1 MIEIVLLNYLKEVLS
16 VDVFMEIPP
25 DPPETYVRIEK
36 TGSSEEEYI
45 ETATFALQSY
55 ADSMYEAVLLNREV
69 IDKMRKIIT
78 LDEVFKVKLNSDYN
92 FTDPSTKKYRYQCI
106 FDITY

>member
-36 TGSSEEEYI
+36 NGSSEEEYI

-55 ADSMYEAVLLNREV
+55 ADSMYEAALLNREV

>member
-55 ADSMYEAVLLNREV
+55 ADSMYEAALLNREV
-69 IDKMRKIIT
+69 MDEMRKIIT

>member
-1 MIEIVLLNYLKEVLS
+1 MIEIVLLKYLKEVLS

-25 DPPETYVRIEK
+25 DPPETFVRIEK

-55 ADSMYEAVLLNREV
+55 ADSMYEAALLNREV
-69 IDKMRKIIT
+69 INKMRKMII

>member
-36 TGSSEEEYI
+36 TGGSEEEYI

-55 ADSMYEAVLLNREV
+55 ADSMYEAALLNREV
-69 IDKMRKIIT
+69 INKMRKMIA

>member
-55 ADSMYEAVLLNREV
+55 ADSMYEAALLNREV
-69 IDKMRKIIT
+69 IDKMRKIIK
-78 LDEVFKVKLNSDYN
+78 LDEVFKAKLNSDYN

>member
-16 VDVFMEIPP
+16 VDAFMEIPP

-55 ADSMYEAVLLNREV
+55 ADSMYEAALLNREV

>member
-25 DPPETYVRIEK
+25 NPPDTYVRIEK
-36 TGSSEEEYI
+36 TGSGEEEHI
-45 ETATFALQSY
+45 NMATFALQSY
-55 ADSMYEAVLLNREV
+55 ADSMYEAALLNREV
-69 IDKMRKIIT
+69 IEKIKNMIT
-78 LDEVFKVKLNSDYN
+78 LDEIFKVKLNSDYN

>member
-36 TGSSEEEYI
+36 TGSSEDEYI

-55 ADSMYEAVLLNREV
+55 ADSMYEAALLNREV

>member
-55 ADSMYEAVLLNREV
+55 ADSMYEAALLNREV
-69 IDKMRKIIT
+69 VDKMRKIIT